1 MKRCTN
7 CLLVETHDTLMF
19 NEAGLCSVCQQHE
32 VKHKIDWDSRT
43 INWMKEEKYPNKFK
57 FYYAIENLPLPWIL
71 KLPYAHLFYVIG
83 EKEYV

>member
-1 MKRCTN
+1 
-7 CLLVETHDTLMF
+7 
-19 NEAGLCSVCQQHE
+19 
-32 VKHKIDWDSRT
+32 
-43 INWMKEEKYPNKFK
+43 MKEEKYPNKFK